1 MKYTMHDP
9 APREHRGIIML
20 PQYEG
25 WSATWFDFATSE
37 QHPAKIE
44 MDVTEGDRW
53 GDSFLSGHRP
63 DRVNGV
69 KVSFMDHKGE
79 RISLYGTPVAG
90 ERALSV
96 VYSNADA
103 VQTIR
108 LLTQD
113 EL

>member
-20 PQYEG
+20 PQYDG

-44 MDVTEGDRW
+44 MEYTQGEPWRDGI
-53 GDSFLSGHRP
+53 LSGAFP
-63 DRVNGV
+63 DTLDAM
-69 KVSFMDHKGE
+69 KVTF
-79 RISLYGTPVAG
+79 YGLDRELVTLRGRNIDEGP
-90 ERALSV
+90 LSV
-96 VYSNADA
+96 WCVGDA
-103 VQTIR
+103 VETIR